1 MNLFEQKHFRISITG
16 RVTCTHE
23 RLDCEPE
30 GKLRT
35 SSSPSSPLS
44 LSRIIGL
51 LGTEDSIPG
60 GLSEGC

>member
-1 MNLFEQKHFRISITG
+1 MNLFEQKHFPISITG
-16 RVTCTHE
+16 SVTGTHE

-35 SSSPSSPLS
+35 SSSPSSPFS
-44 LSRIIGL
+44 LSRVIGL

-60 GLSEGC
+60 GLGKGC

>member
-1 MNLFEQKHFRISITG
+1 MNLFEQKHFPISITG
-16 RVTCTHE
+16 RATCTHE

-30 GKLRT
+30 GTLRT
-35 SSSPSSPLS
+35 SSSPSSPFS

-60 GLSEGC
+60 GLGEGC